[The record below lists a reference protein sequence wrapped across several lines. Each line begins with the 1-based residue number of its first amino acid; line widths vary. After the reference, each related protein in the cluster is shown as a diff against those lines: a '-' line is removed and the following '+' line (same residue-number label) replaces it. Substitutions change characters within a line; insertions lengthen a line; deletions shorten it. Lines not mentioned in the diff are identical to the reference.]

1 MNGRVAVALP
11 RLGGVRISL
20 FVGVVIGLAYLR
32 WTPASPDLA
41 AQVARAG
48 LVRRAGPVAWW
59 TGWFGGLSLPSYSVL
74 VPSGMAVLGVS
85 LTGALAAVASGVA
98 MSILARDAQR
108 PRAAAI
114 AFAVAS
120 AADLVN
126 GRVTFAVG
134 LAIGAWA
141 LVAVRARRVLLVPGL
156 ALITFLASPLAG
168 LFLGLALVTVAVL
181 DPTRRRLA
189 IVSAGVLLAAGA
201 LMALLFPG
209 IGTMP
214 FSVRDATPTALCC
227 VGILVVCANRYVRLS
242 ALLMLFVIPVLI
254 VVPGA
259 VGDNITRLVWV
270 CGGPVVIAYARMSR
284 PALVVAV
291 VLVGLW
297 PASDLVGQLSSTQQP
312 SARHEFYQPLAGALD
327 AQRVAAGDGA
337 IGERVEVVDTVN
349 HWASA
354 YLSGVSLARGWDR
367 QADVGNN
374 PIFYTSGALTASS
387 YHDWLH
393 DLAVGWVALP
403 SAKLDYASVQEGA
416 LVSSGLGY
424 LQQVWADGNWT
435 LYRVTDAFPLATA
448 ATATG
453 ATVTGVDANGIT
465 LQTAAAG
472 TVFVRARWSSYLTAV
487 SPDTGRDLPVCVQSA
502 GGWVTLQVP
511 SAERVLLTSHFDPLA
526 RVRSPSPAC
535 ASPRS
540 AG

>member
-11 RLGGVRISL
+11 RLGAARISL
-20 FVGVVIGLAYLR
+20 LVGAVIALAYLR

-48 LVRRAGPVAWW
+48 LVKRAGSVAWW

-74 VPSGMAVLGVS
+74 VPSWMAALGVS
-85 LTGALAAVASGVA
+85 LTGALAAVAGGVA

-141 LVAVRARRVLLVPGL
+141 LVAVRARWVPLAAGL
-156 ALITFLASPLAG
+156 ALVTFLASPLAG

-181 DPTRRRLA
+181 DTDRRRLA
-189 IVSAGVLLAAGA
+189 IASAAVLVAAGV

-209 IGTMP
+209 TGTMP
-214 FSVRDATPTALCC
+214 FSVLDATPTALCC
-227 VGILVVCANRYVRLS
+227 VGIVAVCANRYVRFA
-242 ALLMLFVIPVLI
+242 ALLMLLVIPVLL

-259 VGDNITRLVWV
+259 IGDNITRLVWV
-270 CGGPVVIAYARMSR
+270 CGVPVVIAYARMPR
-284 PALVVAV
+284 PALIVAV

-297 PASDLVGQLSSTQQP
+297 PACDLVGQLSSTRQP
-312 SARHEFYQPLAGALD
+312 SARQEFYQPLAGALD
-327 AQRVAAGDGA
+327 AQRVAAGAGV

-403 SAKLDYASVQEGA
+403 AAKLDYASVEEGA
-416 LVSSGLGY
+416 LVASGLGY
-424 LQQVWADGNWT
+424 LQQVWSDGNWT
-435 LYRVTDAFPLATA
+435 LYRVTDAFPLAS
-448 ATATG
+448 G
-453 ATVTGVDANGIT
+453 ATVTGVDASGIA
-465 LQTAAAG
+465 LRTAGAG
-472 TVFVRARWSSYLTAV
+472 AVFVRARWSSYLTAV
-487 SPDTGRDLPVCVQSA
+487 SPDTGRDLPVCVQQA
-502 GGWVTLQVP
+502 DGWVTLQVP

-526 RVRSPSPAC
+526 RVRDSSAAC
-535 ASPRS
+535 ASAHA